1 MSIYDINVNPRGAPL
16 STLEPLVVHTE
27 KRGVSV
33 AKNPG
38 GARGFDVSRGKV
50 RTDEQFGL
58 CLVRMF

>member
-1 MSIYDINVNPRGAPL
+1 MHQNPWWFAQKEG
-16 STLEPLVVHTE
+16 EI
-27 KRGVSV
+27 SV

-58 CLVRMF
+58 CLVRVL